1 MNMERFRGTLKRFAE
16 HLRSRGEETA
26 AQAVEVILKSLN
38 GGLFDDSK
46 GYTVPVDLPE
56 AQ

>member
-16 HLRSRGEETA
+16 HLRNMGEETA
-26 AQAVEVILKSLN
+26 AQAVETILKSLN
-38 GGLFDDSK
+38 RGVFDDSK
-46 GYTVPVDLPE
+46 GYTVPADLPE